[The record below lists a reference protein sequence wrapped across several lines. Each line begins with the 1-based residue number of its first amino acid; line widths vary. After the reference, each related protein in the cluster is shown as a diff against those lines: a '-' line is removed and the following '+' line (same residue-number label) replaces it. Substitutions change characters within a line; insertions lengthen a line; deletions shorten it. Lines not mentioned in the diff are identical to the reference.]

1 MEGKELGSSSQADL
15 NIKQQG
21 NKKKSQG
28 QPCLITVMLECGYK
42 VSYLR
47 LFTSECAPNMT
58 SPT

>member
-28 QPCLITVMLECGYK
+28 QPITVMLECGYK